1 MKILIDVATV
11 GAGWLQT
18 DHSRVA
24 WISSGTWAVIAAQVS
39 RLVAS
44 SHAWH
49 AIQTIQTAIV
59 GQGTVVST
67 VETVV
72 STAWLQIVE
81 ATVATVAIIESVVSQ
96 LRSQLRS
103 QSGSI
108 ATNTAQTITKAAQT
122 IQATN
127 ANVVQGILI
136 AQRCWWISQTTIVSV
151 QSTES

>member
-96 LRSQLRS
+96 LRSQ
-103 QSGSI
+103 SGSI

-151 QSTES
+151 QSTET

>member
-59 GQGTVVST
+59 GQGAVVST

-81 ATVATVAIIESVVSQ
+81 ATVATVAIIESVV
-96 LRSQLRS
+96 SQLRS